1 MFRDQTLREIREQAQ
16 REMVT
21 INLLDKVS
29 RKDSKGSPRKPP
41 APKKSTPT
49 ANRKDSK
56 SSPVKGRV
64 KSQRTKR
71 IESTTPKVTSPILRE
86 RPKGRGAS
94 MADRYGSPKRR
105 VARTNRPPRK
115 I

>member
-21 INLLDKVS
+21 INMPDKVS
-29 RKDSKGSPRKPP
+29 RKDSKRSPRKSP
-41 APKKSTPT
+41 APTKSTPAAT
-49 ANRKDSK
+49 RKDSK
-56 SSPVKGRV
+56 SSPVKGLV
-64 KSQRTKR
+64 QSQRTRR

-94 MADRYGSPKRR
+94 MADRYGSPKRSVTR
-105 VARTNRPPRK
+105 SNRPPKK